1 MKKVLLTFLVV
12 IVVLVGGALAAPSF
26 VDWNAYK
33 DDLRLVVKE
42 QTGRDLVIEGDIK
55 ARLIPSPEISAE
67 DIRLSN
73 SAGSASEDMLS
84 LKAVR
89 VKVAIAPLLSKI
101 VRIDSFEL
109 VEPIVEVEKR
119 ADGSM
124 NFDDLSGG
132 GNATVAPAAA
142 PAGSA
147 GTSSQ
152 NEPISVAGFDVSVD
166 SATIRNGTLIY
177 RDTQAGSM
185 QVIENFNLTV
195 GANSLVGPYDLS
207 GDISLLGIPLAFEAG
222 LGEVSFERAAV
233 PLTLSVDVDG
243 GATRTNFTGAL
254 VGLPDNPGVRGKLKG
269 RSENILKLM
278 TALGAGDG
286 LPAELAKPLSLDASL
301 NASATEVKAEDI
313 AFEAAGSRITGS
325 ARVALG
331 EMIDGG
337 IDLHVARLDLDAL
350 LASLPAQPAAGDNT
364 AKATDSNA
372 PASTPAQS
380 AGKPADTAVPE
391 LPKNVNFAATFTADA
406 IVYRGKPVN
415 KATASVALANGELSI
430 NQISAQLPGGSDV
443 AVFGFIAPRGKSLGM
458 EIEADARSDN
468 LRALLDWA
476 GVDLSAMPKGKLQ
489 TMALRTKVGGTTEN
503 IQITDLNLKL
513 DSTTVRAAAT
523 LRPGDRP
530 AAGITLRVDRLD
542 LDGYIPA
549 SSPSPAK
556 PAAAPATA
564 ANGSTPATAPASSSF
579 PFAGLKA
586 LNDFDV
592 STDVEIATLTHN
604 GITANKLAL
613 RARLVKGKLDLTEF
627 SVGNLAGAAA
637 RVSGSFANFGATPS
651 ISALDAG
658 LSANSIDGLLR
669 LAGIQSPIPPEKLG
683 AITARVTADGDLN
696 KLQVSAK
703 VTAAGGTATATGPIS
718 PLAAVD
724 DLRLAV
730 TLDHPSLNRLLEVV
744 APDYRPTG
752 RNLGPLAVKAG
763 VGVKPDAIAVD
774 DLNARVG
781 PVSVAGNA
789 SVATGGA
796 RPMITARLSANEL
809 PAQLFAPLVGGTKP
823 APAQRSTAA
832 SGGASAPAAAGG
844 SRWSREKLDVS
855 GLKSVDADVQI
866 SAKAVLYEPYR
877 VDNPEIILTL
887 NNGRLDLKRMAGKM
901 FGGGFDMTAVAVAT
915 DKLTV
920 ETATKVENANIKKA
934 ILQTAGMDVADGTLN
949 FTSNM
954 KTTGLSEYDL
964 IRNLNGTAN
973 LAVTDGLVNGFDL
986 DALSDKLNNPVNVA
1000 GLLSLV
1006 TQGISG
1012 GQTRFQDLKG
1022 TFRATNGVVE
1032 TNDLKVTAKSG
1043 TATTVAKA
1051 DLADWKMNGS
1061 SVVQL
1066 TRIDG
1071 APPINVRFSGPLD
1084 QPNPTF
1090 DINAFQAFMLAN
1102 GLVKG
1107 VGGLVKDGKDIVK
1120 GAGGGVGGV
1129 VKGILGTL
1137 GGQQQQTTPQTQQP
1151 SSSSGTA
1158 TPPPQQQQQDNNPLN
1173 NLLRGVLGN

>member
-1 MKKVLLTFLVV
+1 M
-12 IVVLVGGALAAPSF
+12 
-26 VDWNAYK
+26 
-33 DDLRLVVKE
+33 
-42 QTGRDLVIEGDIK
+42 
-55 ARLIPSPEISAE
+55 
-67 DIRLSN
+67 
-73 SAGSASEDMLS
+73 
-84 LKAVR
+84 
-89 VKVAIAPLLSKI
+89 
-101 VRIDSFEL
+101 
-109 VEPIVEVEKR
+109 
-119 ADGSM
+119 
-124 NFDDLSGG
+124 
-132 GNATVAPAAA
+132 
-142 PAGSA
+142 
-147 GTSSQ
+147 
-152 NEPISVAGFDVSVD
+152 
-166 SATIRNGTLIY
+166 
-177 RDTQAGSM
+177 
-185 QVIENFNLTV
+185 
-195 GANSLVGPYDLS
+195 
-207 GDISLLGIPLAFEAG
+207 
-222 LGEVSFERAAV
+222 
-233 PLTLSVDVDG
+233 
-243 GATRTNFTGAL
+243 
-254 VGLPDNPGVRGKLKG
+254 
-269 RSENILKLM
+269 
-278 TALGAGDG
+278 
-286 LPAELAKPLSLDASL
+286 
-301 NASATEVKAEDI
+301 
-313 AFEAAGSRITGS
+313 
-325 ARVALG
+325 
-331 EMIDGG
+331 
-337 IDLHVARLDLDAL
+337 
-350 LASLPAQPAAGDNT
+350 
-364 AKATDSNA
+364 
-372 PASTPAQS
+372 
-380 AGKPADTAVPE
+380 
-391 LPKNVNFAATFTADA
+391 
-406 IVYRGKPVN
+406 
-415 KATASVALANGELSI
+415 
-430 NQISAQLPGGSDV
+430 
-443 AVFGFIAPRGKSLGM
+443 
-458 EIEADARSDN
+458 
-468 LRALLDWA
+468 
-476 GVDLSAMPKGKLQ
+476 
-489 TMALRTKVGGTTEN
+489 
-503 IQITDLNLKL
+503 
-513 DSTTVRAAAT
+513 
-523 LRPGDRP
+523 
-530 AAGITLRVDRLD
+530 
-542 LDGYIPA
+542 
-549 SSPSPAK
+549 
-556 PAAAPATA
+556 
-564 ANGSTPATAPASSSF
+564 
-579 PFAGLKA
+579 
-586 LNDFDV
+586 
-592 STDVEIATLTHN
+592 
-604 GITANKLAL
+604 
-613 RARLVKGKLDLTEF
+613 
-627 SVGNLAGAAA
+627 
-637 RVSGSFANFGATPS
+637 
-651 ISALDAG
+651 
-658 LSANSIDGLLR
+658 
-669 LAGIQSPIPPEKLG
+669 
-683 AITARVTADGDLN
+683 
-696 KLQVSAK
+696 
-703 VTAAGGTATATGPIS
+703 
-718 PLAAVD
+718 
-724 DLRLAV
+724 
-730 TLDHPSLNRLLEVV
+730 V

>member
-1 MKKVLLTFLVV
+1 MKKILLTFLIV
-12 IVVLVGGALAAPSF
+12 IVVLVGGALAAPGF

-33 DDLRLVVKE
+33 DDLRQVVKE
-42 QTGRDLVIEGDIK
+42 QTGRDLVIEGDIR

-67 DIRLSN
+67 DVRLSN

-101 VRIDSFEL
+101 IRIDSFEL

-132 GNATVAPAAA
+132 GNATVAPATTPA
-142 PAGSA
+142 PTGSA
-147 GTSSQ
+147 GAGGG

-233 PLTLSVDVDG
+233 PLTLSVDIDG

-269 RSENILKLM
+269 RSDNILKLM

-286 LPAELAKPLSLDASL
+286 LPSELAKPLSLDASL
-301 NASATEVKAEDI
+301 NASATEVKVEDI
-313 AFEAAGSRITGS
+313 AFEAAGSRITGA

-350 LASLPAQPAAGDNT
+350 LASLPAQPAAD
-364 AKATDSNA
+364 D
-372 PASTPAQS
+372 S
-380 AGKPADTAVPE
+380 AGKAADAQASAPAQPVVKPAAVVPE

-415 KATASVALANGELSI
+415 KVTASVALANGEVSI

-549 SSPSPAK
+549 SSAAPAK
-556 PAAAPATA
+556 PAAAPAAA
-564 ANGSTPATAPASSSF
+564 ANGSAPASAPAASAS
-579 PFAGLKA
+579 PFAGLAA

-604 GITANKLAL
+604 GITASKLAL

-651 ISALDAG
+651 ISALDAN

-683 AITARVTADGDLN
+683 AISARVTADGDLN
-696 KLQVSAK
+696 RLQVSAK
-703 VTAAGGTATATGPIS
+703 VTAAGGTASATGPIS
-718 PLAAVD
+718 PMAAVD

-730 TLDHPSLNRLLEVV
+730 TLDHPSLNRLLEIV
-744 APDYRPTG
+744 APDYRPSG

-781 PVSVAGNA
+781 PVSVTGNA

-809 PAQLFAPLVGGTKP
+809 PAQLFAPLVGGTKS
-823 APAQRSTAA
+823 APAQRNAA
-832 SGGASAPAAAGG
+832 ATGTASAPAAAGS
-844 SRWSREKLDVS
+844 SRWSRERLDVS
-855 GLKSVDADVQI
+855 GLKAVDADVQI

-915 DKLTV
+915 DKLTL

-954 KTTGLSEYDL
+954 KTVGLSEYDL

-986 DALSDKLNNPVNVA
+986 DVLSDKLNNPVNVA

-1012 GQTRFQDLKG
+1012 GQTRFQDLSG

-1090 DINAFQAFMLAN
+1090 DINAFQTFMLAN

-1107 VGGLVKDGKDIVK
+1107 VGSLVKDGKNIIK
-1120 GAGGGVGGV
+1120 GAGGGAGGV

-1137 GGQQQQTTPQTQQP
+1137 GGQQQTAPQTQTAP
-1151 SSSSGTA
+1151 SSGTT